1 MSTIEE
7 FNSVAKIKVIGVGG
21 GGNNSIQGILNTK
34 IDGLEFIVANT
45 DKQILDKF
53 NKEFTLQLGDNRGIG
68 AGANPEV
75 GKKAAEHSSEEIKK
89 KLKDANLVII
99 TAGMGGGT
107 GTGAS
112 PVIAKIAKEQGAL
125 VIAIVTTPFEFEG
138 TKRNKVAQKGIEEL
152 KKHVD
157 SYIIISN
164 DKLSKEYGEIN
175 FKDAF
180 NVANNIVKQFIHT
193 VISIIA
199 IPGLINLD
207 LADLETLIK
216 NAGETIV
223 GIGNASGE
231 NAAKTAI
238 INAINSPILES
249 NIKGASKA
257 IVYFSSSAKNSIKD
271 FENAIKELK
280 NVAGQDIDIMFG
292 VSLQTNESQEKL
304 DETYVSVIATGF
316 DKKNETN
323 DFNEI
328 EDTNKN
334 YYDEDSTKEYLIN
347 PSLSSNIKNS
357 HLGNSD
363 LDDDDND
370 LIYRN
375 FRN

>member
-1 MSTIEE
+1 MSTVEE

-21 GGNNSIQGILNTK
+21 GGNNSIREILNTK

-53 NKEFTLQLGDNRGIG
+53 NKDVTLQLGDHRGIG

-75 GKKAAEHSSEEIKK
+75 GKKAADHSAEEIKK
-89 KLKDANLVII
+89 RLKDANLVII

-125 VIAIVTTPFEFEG
+125 VIAIVTTPFKFEG
-138 TKRNKVAQKGIEEL
+138 TKRNQVALKGIEEL

-164 DKLSKEYGEIN
+164 DKLCEEYGEIN
-175 FKDAF
+175 FSEAF
-180 NVANNIVKQFIHT
+180 NIANNIVKQFIHT

-216 NAGETIV
+216 DAGETIV
-223 GIGNASGE
+223 GIGNASGDD
-231 NAAKTAI
+231 AAKKAI
-238 INAINSPILES
+238 TKAINSPILES
-249 NIKGASKA
+249 SIHGATKA
-257 IVYFSSSAKNSIKD
+257 IVYFSSSTKNTIKD
-271 FENAIKELK
+271 FENAINELK
-280 NVAGQDIDIMFG
+280 NVAGQEIDIMFG
-292 VSLQTNESQEKL
+292 VSMQTNENQEKL

-316 DKKNETN
+316 KKENNTDDFSDLEETN
-323 DFNEI
+323 YNG
-328 EDTNKN
+328 
-334 YYDEDSTKEYLIN
+334 EDSTREHLI
-347 PSLSSNIKNS
+347 PTSLSSAIKQS
-357 HLGNSD
+357 HL
-363 LDDDDND
+363 DDSNVDDND
-370 LIYRN
+370 LIFKN